1 MKTYTHV
8 IEERTTLNLDHGVG
22 VVGVCFTL
30 RRVLGLDPAQ
40 PICVGDF
47 VTVEHDGK
55 KRVFEINKIEHGPG
69 GTTLKSVGKWS
80 WEYSRENKESL
91 YMAYDEAL
99 KFEAMGYDLDI
110 DDVDGDLDKRK
121 AA

>member
-1 MKTYTHV
+1 MKSYTHI
-8 IEERTTLNLDHGVG
+8 IEERTTLNLDYGVG
-22 VVGVCFTL
+22 VEGVSFTL

-40 PICVGDF
+40 PIRVGDF

-55 KRVFEINKIEHGPG
+55 KRVIEINKIEHGPG

-99 KFEAMGYDLDI
+99 KFEAMGYVLNINDP
-110 DDVDGDLDKRK
+110 DGDLNERK